1 MIQSTYDMINFGSDF
16 MLATDFYTDMLQGI
30 ILKRRKIQYS
40 GKFEVITLS
49 GFPGTGKTT
58 SVLRY
63 CDTHSGCLY
72 FSFKNTEHSLALKIF
87 AKKYPKIFSDCN
99 DWDSFFSQLCDYCKK
114 RNTVVFFD
122 SFKENT
128 KSSFQDEFMK
138 HFKGSNHLGIF
149 IFIKDECGRN
159 IFTPLHPAEIAKIYP
174 QLSNEDVIRLR
185 AVTGGILSLV
195 DLYNPELSFD
205 ENLALFLKDGSY
217 YSYLAERIFSDL
229 FRTPDSYNTLML
241 GIALGKTKLSEL
253 AEFSGFA
260 LNKCDKYLNVLC
272 EKGLISSVNSRYRIT
287 NEYFYMWYRYKFMG
301 IKIQLDKIKKYID
314 TVLFKR
320 TFKRECLYWLLNSRF
335 APRYTEGNFWV
346 SDNIYHNVKIKDEVF
361 DYIYDYGGDTIF
373 VKIFSSLTDH
383 FTKENFVR
391 FKKAADSFNTTQNST
406 YILFSVHRFSDYCWD
421 MSKKYDNLRLVQL
434 TSLLPG
440 INDEAG
446 YREEELFI

>member
-1 MIQSTYDMINFGSDF
+1 MIQSTYDMIKFGSDF

-30 ILKRRKIQYS
+30 ILRRRKAQFR

-58 SVLRY
+58 SVLKY
-63 CDTHSGCLY
+63 CDMHSGCLY
-72 FSFKNTEHSLALKIF
+72 FSFKNIEHSLAVKLF
-87 AKKYPKIFSDCN
+87 AKKYPKIFSDCK
-99 DWDSFFSQLCDYCKK
+99 DWHSFFSRLYEYCKNS
-114 RNTVVFFD
+114 NTVVFFD

-128 KSSFQDEFMK
+128 KSGFQDGFMK
-138 HFKGSNHLGIF
+138 HFNNAGHLGVF
-149 IFIKDECGRN
+149 IFIKDECSEN

-174 QLSNEDVIRLR
+174 QLSYEDVIRLR
-185 AVTGGILSLV
+185 AVTGGILPLV
-195 DLYNPELSFD
+195 DLYNPKLSFD
-205 ENLALFLKDGSY
+205 KNLALFLQDGSY
-217 YSYLAERIFSDL
+217 YSYLAERIFSGL

-260 LNKCDKYLNVLC
+260 LNKCDKYLNILF
-272 EKGLISSVNSRYRIT
+272 EKGLVSSVNSRYRIT
-287 NEYFYMWYRYKFMG
+287 SEYFYMWYRYRFMG
-301 IKIQLDKIKKYID
+301 IKIQPDKIKKYID
-314 TVLFKR
+314 TVLITR
-320 TFKRECLYWLLNSRF
+320 TFRRECLYWLLNSRF

-346 SDNIYHNVKIKDEVF
+346 SENIYHNVKIKDEVF

-440 INDEAG
+440 INDEDG